1 MQQARQATQEW
12 IHRFPHH
19 LLGIGGE
26 DKRYVVPS
34 VVAIGPY
41 HHGLPH
47 LQDMEEVKKVGA
59 YSYCRYRGQPVEAVY
74 KEILDVA
81 SEVRRCY
88 HAMVVAN
95 LSDEDLAHMMFVD
108 GCFLLSLMVGD
119 QHDPLS
125 TGCTLSSGNSFFK
138 DIFMLENQIPW
149 LVFEAIISID
159 IETTTTTA
167 EESMAALLGF
177 VMVMGLLL
185 SPANIEEDKIWG
197 CLPKRVVE
205 EVRQEAMLA
214 DFANYSPPHILGLLR
229 LSSLSI
235 GAIHLVQS
243 GVKLIGR
250 AGSLGKFADMNC
262 RKKLLFGELSLSP
275 VALNDITT
283 CWLVNMAALESAQ
296 ATTPVNWDVDGY
308 VVSSYLSMLA
318 MLMDREEDVHVLRRS
333 GVISSI
339 FSDQQTLVIFK
350 CFAQNIRMGFNYL
363 DTLGEIDGYMRHRP
377 VRIAIH
383 KFVYNNYKTIAA
395 VLSIA
400 AALIGVMKAIYSLK
414 RP

>member
-1 MQQARQATQEW
+1 
-12 IHRFPHH
+12 
-19 LLGIGGE
+19 
-26 DKRYVVPS
+26 
-34 VVAIGPY
+34 
-41 HHGLPH
+41 
-47 LQDMEEVKKVGA
+47 
-59 YSYCRYRGQPVEAVY
+59 
-74 KEILDVA
+74 
-81 SEVRRCY
+81 
-88 HAMVVAN
+88 MVVAN

-177 VMVMGLLL
+177 
-185 SPANIEEDKIWG
+185 
-197 CLPKRVVE
+197 

-229 LSSLSI
+229 YIMTWALPPQKREGKCVFGRNSSLSSLSI